1 LNTATTKIANTLIV
15 KLPFPAPSLFPNRKN
30 GKDYHAT
37 LGAKQ
42 KQKDDGFYATKAAGS
57 YSAPAGH
64 IPLSLLYLTPDKRH
78 RDCDNMLA
86 ASKALLDGV
95 ALALNIDDKRFKP
108 ILVDWAHGPDKVG
121 ALIVGVGVQIS
132 SGVNL

>member
-1 LNTATTKIANTLIV
+1 VIIR
-15 KLPFPAPSLFPNRKN
+15 LPFPHASLFPNRKN

-37 LGAKQ
+37 LAAKQ
-42 KQKDDGFYATKAAGS
+42 KQKEDGFYATKAVGAFKDHDG
-57 YSAPAGH
+57 Y
-64 IPLSLLYLTPDKRH
+64 IPISLLYLTPDKRH

-95 ALALNIDDKRFKP
+95 ASALGIDDKCFRP

-121 ALIVGVGVQIS
+121 ALIVAVGVQIT
-132 SGVNL
+132 SGVEFMDLP